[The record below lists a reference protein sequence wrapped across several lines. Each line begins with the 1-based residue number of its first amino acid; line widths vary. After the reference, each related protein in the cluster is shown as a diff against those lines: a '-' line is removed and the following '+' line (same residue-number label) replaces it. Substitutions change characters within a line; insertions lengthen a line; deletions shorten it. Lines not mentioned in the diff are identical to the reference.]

1 MKQKILLVVDVQN
14 EFCHPDGFFA
24 KNMCEC
30 NPDGFF
36 GEDKLTAQSI
46 DKVVG
51 NIESSISH
59 FRKEGSPIV
68 YVKAV
73 SDPQYLSESRFER
86 YKKMYAQGFLKDRT
100 WSTEFYRVFPREGE
114 LVFKKGAYNPFQNPD
129 FKEHMLRTASDL
141 VLTGFFSD
149 VCIDAVARTA
159 DEKDVG
165 IPTGIIADCSIG
177 LFRPHE
183 GNLRFMEMFY
193 GTKIHRTLS
202 DYILNNNQNGG
213 KMTEEYNL
221 QRKFYDRL
229 IEYISQGDVELE
241 TEAREKALRF
251 DFSINDLEKALEE
264 GKGQAYRGYSAYA
277 RVLLHIA
284 RGDLELK
291 NSGRRLAEVYGLN
304 PTDLDLALKVG
315 KSSTK

>member
-1 MKQKILLVVDVQN
+1 
-14 EFCHPDGFFA
+14 
-24 KNMCEC
+24 
-30 NPDGFF
+30 
-36 GEDKLTAQSI
+36 
-46 DKVVG
+46 
-51 NIESSISH
+51 
-59 FRKEGSPIV
+59 
-68 YVKAV
+68 
-73 SDPQYLSESRFER
+73 
-86 YKKMYAQGFLKDRT
+86 
-100 WSTEFYRVFPREGE
+100 
-114 LVFKKGAYNPFQNPD
+114 
-129 FKEHMLRTASDL
+129 
-141 VLTGFFSD
+141 
-149 VCIDAVARTA
+149 
-159 DEKDVG
+159 
-165 IPTGIIADCSIG
+165 
-177 LFRPHE
+177 
-183 GNLRFMEMFY
+183 
-193 GTKIHRTLS
+193 
-202 DYILNNNQNGG
+202 
-213 KMTEEYNL
+213 MTEEYNL